1 MGPLCLWQ
9 CFFKVLENNW
19 KYSSLEE
26 TGLQKLDPERM
37 EDESGRLGGL
47 GKLLGGL
54 FQDMANVAGDRDIDA
69 NFSLVLDKL

>member
-26 TGLQKLDPERM
+26 TGVQKLDPERM
-37 EDESGRLGGL
+37 EGESGRLGGL

-54 FQDMANVAGDRDIDA
+54 FQDMANVAGGLEGNRKWKW
-69 NFSLVLDKL
+69 SW

>member
-1 MGPLCLWQ
+1 M
-9 CFFKVLENNW
+9 
-19 KYSSLEE
+19 EE
-26 TGLQKLDPERM
+26 TGVQKLDPERM
-37 EDESGRLGGL
+37 EGESGRLGGL